1 MSTCWTGQV
10 IFGLEVTDP
19 KTGQSKIL
27 LNPGSLII
35 PMREQFEVHG
45 FVIAKDEV
53 RPHDVRTRRWLEK
66 L

>member
-53 RPHDVRTRRWLEK
+53 CRQLRSHDVRTHWW
-66 L
+66 